1 MSESVW
7 SDGGPAFHSTLQLP
21 GQRGFS
27 LSMLVEYSGGV
38 GGGTASPHV
47 PPADFERAVWTRMV
61 VSTQICLLCA
71 GKKGLCH
78 HACPCAAFAS
88 SDLHVLSTCALETSQ
103 TTLEHSQQCMCT
115 VHNTC
120 N

>member
-61 VSTQICLLCA
+61 VGTQICLFLPPVCWEERPVPPRLSLCSV
-71 GKKGLCH
+71 C
-78 HACPCAAFAS
+78 
-88 SDLHVLSTCALETSQ
+88 
-103 TTLEHSQQCMCT
+103 
-115 VHNTC
+115 
-120 N
+120 